1 MKIAYV
7 ISEVYAVCQFNGV
20 RVQAQTWADELKKKG
35 HQLVFVNPWDKHSW
49 KDYDIVHIFGPVH
62 FIRSFVQTLKTENGK
77 QVIVYSP
84 IIDTNQAI
92 WKYKF
97 ISYVGYDRLRL
108 STHQYNVRK
117 SKPYI
122 NHWFVRSQYEL
133 TYVNKAY
140 DVPVD
145 NISIVPLSFRIPT
158 IDYYPS
164 KENFCLHVS
173 TLCEGRKNVMR
184 LIDAAIKYNF
194 KLVLAGSITK
204 EEFAPFRKKIEAN
217 HNIEYLGRI
226 SDEELIELYKRA
238 KVFALPSLYE
248 GVGMVAV
255 EAAAYGDDIVVT
267 QLGGPKEYYSDKAF
281 IVNPYSVDDI
291 GKAVLNAF
299 DSNARQPALMNY
311 VIKNFNISH
320 CVDLLVQYY
329 KNVKQDSLN
338 K

>member
-20 RVQAQTWADELKKKG
+20 RVQAQTWADELIKKG
-35 HQLVFVNPWDKHSW
+35 HELIFVNPWVKHSW

-62 FIRSFVQTLKTENGK
+62 FIRSFVETLKTENSK

-92 WKYKF
+92 WKYKL
-97 ISYVGYDRLRL
+97 ISYAGCDKLRL

-117 SKPYI
+117 AKPFI
-122 NHWFVRSQYEL
+122 NHWLVRSQYEL
-133 TYVNKAY
+133 SYVNKAY
-140 DVPVD
+140 DVPVE

-158 IDYYPS
+158 IDYYPQ

-194 KLVLAGSITK
+194 RLILAGSITE
-204 EEFAPFRKKIEAN
+204 EEFAPFRVKIEAN
-217 HNIEYLGRI
+217 NNIEYLGRI
-226 SDEELIELYKRA
+226 SDEELIDLYKRA

-267 QLGGPKEYYSDKAF
+267 QLGGPKEYYSDMSF
-281 IVNPYSVDDI
+281 IVNPYSIDDI
-291 GKAVLNAF
+291 GSAVMEAF
-299 DSNARQPALMNY
+299 KSTTRQPSLMQY
-311 VIKNFNISH
+311 VINNYNISH
-320 CVDLLVQYY
+320 CVDLLLQSYNMVRHHE
-329 KNVKQDSLN
+329 
-338 K
+338 